1 MREDSADSIRWLADK
16 MTVAI
21 DEAYRV
27 IDEATRVLSD
37 CESRL
42 NPYQEPAAP
51 AIEEVKSKHV
61 ERRYDAKSEAGILKD
76 IRHALNQSGRVRVI
90 RNTVGFDQTRN
101 IRYGLGTGS
110 PDLIG
115 PLRNG
120 RIFAVEVKTTRG
132 RMSVEQCAWWMAAR
146 KWGVT
151 GGVATSVE
159 SAMALLDDA
168 AEVKAT

>member
-1 MREDSADSIRWLADK
+1 MREGAENLQRLADE
-16 MTVAI
+16 MRSVI
-21 DEAYRV
+21 DDAYRV
-27 IDEATRVLSD
+27 LND
-37 CESRL
+37 CEARL
-42 NPYQEPAAP
+42 NPYQEPP
-51 AIEEVKSKHV
+51 PVKDDPPPPPRSRV
-61 ERRYDAKSEAGILKD
+61 RESAGSEAAILRY

-115 PLRNG
+115 PLRDG

-151 GGVATSVE
+151 GGVATSVGE
-159 SAMALLDDA
+159 AMALLDA
-168 AEVKAT
+168 AGA